1 MKRIIAVV
9 LVGMFLAS
17 AVLVQP
23 VRAEGLLSDFF
34 DTIKRWFESSP
45 FGNLFSTPIK
55 RMETLTLSFYPE
67 DFEFDITEPV
77 NMSTENTE
85 ISNFKGTI
93 NIDMNNKLMLL
104 SETDTS
110 LKIKENIG
118 TIGIHGLKINSLE
131 LKDLKLVIR
140 SGNWNETT
148 ENGTVTIKDFLGTCL
163 VRDGVIELEGNV
175 SKVIK
180 A

>member
-1 MKRIIAVV
+1 MGGHMKRIMAVA
-9 LVGMFLAS
+9 LVALFLFS
-17 AVLVQP
+17 AVLIQP

-85 ISNFKGTI
+85 ISNFKGTWGRMCFTST
-93 NIDMNNKLMLL
+93 NGGLMSQNTRSTPSGAKARKSSITLMARF
-104 SETDTS
+104 SDKAPRTS
-110 LKIKENIG
+110 
-118 TIGIHGLKINSLE
+118 
-131 LKDLKLVIR
+131 
-140 SGNWNETT
+140 
-148 ENGTVTIKDFLGTCL
+148 
-163 VRDGVIELEGNV
+163 
-175 SKVIK
+175 
-180 A
+180 